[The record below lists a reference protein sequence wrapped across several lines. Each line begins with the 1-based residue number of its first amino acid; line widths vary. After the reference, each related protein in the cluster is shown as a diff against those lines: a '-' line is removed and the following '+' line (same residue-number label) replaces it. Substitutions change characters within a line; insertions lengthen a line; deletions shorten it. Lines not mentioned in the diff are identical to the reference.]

1 MQVLLAV
8 LTGGMLVA
16 VPRSRFSP
24 AVQALFP
31 VLEAWLQFSLT
42 PTVEALLAVLSG
54 DLLVAVPL
62 SMIFSSVQ
70 ALLPVLGAWL
80 QFSLASAV
88 QALLAVLTGDLL
100 VAVPL
105 ARFSPAVQA
114 LLPVLGAWLQFSLVC
129 CGQFFPVLAV
139 LTGDLLVAVPVWVL
153 VTALS
158 WDLVLQSTVSVLPGF
173 STGGRSRL
181 ISEAWLLF
189 SFGTLAWLQ
198 FSLVAWLLL
207 WGWWWQFSSRIRPWD
222 GGRSRSSSGAWLQF
236 SLGQ

>member
-42 PTVEALLAVLSG
+42 PT
-54 DLLVAVPL
+54 
-62 SMIFSSVQ
+62 
-70 ALLPVLGAWL
+70 
-80 QFSLASAV
+80 V

-139 LTGDLLVAVPVWVL
+139 LTGDLLVAVPVRVL

-181 ISEAWLLF
+181 ISGAWLQF
-189 SFGTLAWLQ
+189 SFGALAWLQ

-236 SLGQ
+236 SLGR